1 MEKVNSVLGLSNY
14 QVVINN
20 GSNTLLADEPVQLG
34 GGDTGFSPVELLLS
48 ALAACTSITLRMYA
62 ERKQWALEGV
72 ETALSSSK
80 DEQGFTIIR
89 EIKLKGN
96 LSEEQHARLLQIANV
111 CPVHKILSN
120 QVIIKTQLA

>member
-80 DEQGFTIIR
+80 DEQGFNIIR

>member
-62 ERKQWALEGV
+62 ERKQWTLEGV

-96 LSEEQHARLLQIANV
+96 LSEEQQARLLQIANV